1 MPKLT
6 NPDKR
11 VAVNAMYGGVVYTI
25 PAGGSITVESHEAA
39 AKLHADLAPLGVT
52 LTPDKPAK
60 AKE

>member
-6 NPDKR
+6 NPDKNN
-11 VAVNAMYGGVVYTI
+11 AVIAHYAGTPYTI

-52 LTPDKPAK
+52 LTPDKK